1 MEQFNVLSLQTN
13 AFHYDGDREKTR
25 PMNSNE
31 KSENKIND
39 LFDDIAYNKGRVIHR
54 KVYFISIDYYMKLT
68 YYSCCCH
75 PHVLSCPWR
84 G

>member
-31 KSENKIND
+31 TSENKIND
-39 LFDDIAYNKGRVIHR
+39 LFDDIAYNKGSYPSKNIF
-54 KVYFISIDYYMKLT
+54 YIN
-68 YYSCCCH
+68 
-75 PHVLSCPWR
+75 
-84 G
+84 